1 MADGTYTCLRH
12 FVPEKSASCGVDKP
26 KKKGQTWKN
35 LGNRWQIN
43 SALIAKIDLLFL
55 LTDLQVAI
63 NLKNRL
69 DFFFHSQ
76 NNRF

>member
-1 MADGTYTCLRH
+1 MIYRAII
-12 FVPEKSASCGVDKP
+12 KN
-26 KKKGQTWKN
+26 GQTLKN

-55 LTDLQVAI
+55 ITDLQVAI

-69 DFFFHSQ
+69 DFFS
-76 NNRF
+76 

>member
-1 MADGTYTCLRH
+1 MSNKTGYTCIRLAETVIYR
-12 FVPEKSASCGVDKP
+12 AII
-26 KKKGQTWKN
+26 KKGQTWKN

-69 DFFFHSQ
+69 DFFSKSK
-76 NNRF
+76 